1 MTNIFNHH
9 LHRITLLQQAHHV
22 PAQKTPLAM
31 RAEAG
36 RRVEAPSSA
45 FPRALPRDAACGI
58 PREPARQD
66 ASRTPQSTQAYSTPP
81 ASSQQGGIS
90 LLHNAQVAPPIE
102 SANAGGSE
110 PRLDRQR
117 PRGGVRQD
125 KARVE
130 SARVSL
136 PQPAPVTKV
145 TRARLSNTSRVR
157 SSAIRGREKR
167 ERVTLW
173 VDPLAKA
180 ELERLAVQEGLSI
193 SAAGAAF
200 LDKAL
205 QRNIDLE
212 YSALLQPIIEQ
223 AIARQMRGISTRLAW
238 LLVRVAFDAGQ
249 TRCLVT
255 NILGRQPGV
264 SDAILK
270 TILEGGARTSKA
282 NIMRRTPQIE
292 SLVEAVEQWITGEEE
307 ETNKNDNK

>member
-1 MTNIFNHH
+1 
-9 LHRITLLQQAHHV
+9 
-22 PAQKTPLAM
+22 M
-31 RAEAG
+31 RPEAG
-36 RRVEAPSSA
+36 KRVEAPSSA
-45 FPRALPRDAACGI
+45 FPRALPWDAASGI
-58 PREPARQD
+58 PRERIRQD

-81 ASSQQGGIS
+81 TSAQQGGIS
-90 LLHNAQVAPPIE
+90 LLHNAQVAPPLE
-102 SANAGGSE
+102 SANAGRSE
-110 PRLDRQR
+110 PRPDRQR

-130 SARVSL
+130 SARVRL

-157 SSAIRGREKR
+157 SPSTIRGSEKR

-173 VDPLAKA
+173 VDPLVKA

-238 LLVRVAFDAGQ
+238 LLVRVAFDTGQ

-292 SLVEAVEQWITGEEE
+292 SLVEAVEQWMTSEEGE
-307 ETNKNDNK
+307 KKINDNT

>member
-1 MTNIFNHH
+1 MH
-9 LHRITLLQQAHHV
+9 
-22 PAQKTPLAM
+22 K
-31 RAEAG
+31 
-36 RRVEAPSSA
+36 
-45 FPRALPRDAACGI
+45 
-58 PREPARQD
+58 
-66 ASRTPQSTQAYSTPP
+66 
-81 ASSQQGGIS
+81 
-90 LLHNAQVAPPIE
+90 AQVAPPVE
-102 SANAGGSE
+102 TANAGGSE
-110 PRLDRQR
+110 PRPETER

-130 SARVSL
+130 SARVRL

-157 SSAIRGREKR
+157 SPSAIRGSEKR
-167 ERVTLW
+167 ERITLW
-173 VDPLAKA
+173 VDPLVKA
-180 ELERLAVQEGLSI
+180 ELARLADQEGMSI

-212 YSALLQPIIEQ
+212 YSALLAPIIEQ
-223 AIARQMRGISTRLAW
+223 AIARQMRGIATRLAW
-238 LLVRVAFDAGQ
+238 LLVRVAFDTGQ

-292 SLVEAVEQWITGEEE
+292 SLVETVEQWMTGEEE
-307 ETNKNDNK
+307 ERRTTKNK